1 LSALADGM
9 EGFRMVNGEDIDTTR
24 PSPAR
29 VYDYLLGGKDHYAVD
44 REAATQAL
52 AAFPRLQAVA
62 QTNRTFLVRTVR
74 YLAEQG
80 VTQFLDI
87 GTGLPTSP
95 TVYEVTSGVRPQ
107 ARVVGVDNDRVVT
120 RHYQA
125 HAQTDVCRYCEGDV
139 RRPTQLLALPDLRQV
154 LDFDRPV
161 AVLLVAVLHLI
172 SDADDPAGIV
182 GTLREAMA
190 PGSALVLSHLTRTGS
205 DPQVLARMDEIFK
218 GTPGETQFRTAEEIS
233 GWCDGLDIA
242 APGLVNVQMWRP
254 DRLEQQTTGLRV
266 IGGVWWKR

>member
-1 LSALADGM
+1 
-9 EGFRMVNGEDIDTTR
+9 MVNGDGIDLTR

-44 REAATQAL
+44 REAAAQAL
-52 AAFPRLQAVA
+52 AAFPRLQVVA
-62 QTNRTFLVRTVR
+62 QTNRTFMVRTVG
-74 YLAEQG
+74 YVAERG

-95 TVYEVTSGVRPQ
+95 TVYEVASSVCRQ

-120 RHYQA
+120 RYYQA
-125 HAQTDVCRYCEGDV
+125 HAQTAVCGYCEGDV
-139 RRPTQLLALPDLRQV
+139 RRPAEMLTLPELRQV

-172 SDADDPAGIV
+172 ADADDPAGIV
-182 GTLREAMA
+182 ASLREALV
-190 PGSALVLSHLTRTGS
+190 PGSALVISHLTRTGS
-205 DPQVLARMDEIFK
+205 DPQMLAKMDEIFK
-218 GTPGETQFRTAEEIS
+218 GTPGEAQFRSAEEIS

-242 APGLVNVQMWRP
+242 APGLVSVQQWRP
-254 DRLEQQTTGLRV
+254 DRLERQSTELRV